1 MNNFDLKKFL
11 VENRVTTRG
20 RLMFEREGA
29 NLVPLQSVGLFLDT
43 EEKTLHPMKDDGT
56 PDLDPGMAVDMQ
68 DANKEEIMAK
78 IDDADKEVLVSVSK
92 ELSETLV
99 DADQDMAE
107 AILDALGGE
116 SAFEAVVRAMSTDDA
131 QVYLGGIM
139 RDHGIEMGTVNEAL
153 NKPLVQLGPAVE
165 KRMKSSNF
173 EVKII
178 PNQLRVPGDAIEA
191 ITQNSKYA
199 AIAFGESDGREF
211 MEVVVNK
218 DRLKDLTKV
227 RDYFNIPSGAYGP
240 DKDMGWV
247 VKNVRNVNAGDIIA
261 SKAELV
267 GGIGKVTFF
276 RAEKAN
282 DNSTGML
289 GTQSIKSTNKMAAE
303 GNLEEATDLH
313 SDRGYLFTR
322 FNGGKEKG
330 KMLQINTPDRQYIQI
345 PQGNLGNFLVALE
358 KAIKAFDQ

>member
-11 VENRVTTRG
+11 VENRLTTRG
-20 RLMFEREGA
+20 RLMFEEEGA

-68 DANKEEIMAK
+68 DANKEEIMAN
-78 IDDADKEVLVSVSK
+78 IDDADKEVLVSISK
-92 ELSETLV
+92 ELSETSV
-99 DADQDMAE
+99 D
-107 AILDALGGE
+107 
-116 SAFEAVVRAMSTDDA
+116 
-131 QVYLGGIM
+131 
-139 RDHGIEMGTVNEAL
+139 EAL

-165 KRMKSSNF
+165 KRMRSSNF

-178 PNQLRVPGDAIEA
+178 PNEITVPRNAIESIA
-191 ITQNSKYA
+191 QNSNYA
-199 AIAFGESDGREF
+199 AIAFGDFNGREY

-218 DRLKDLTKV
+218 DRLKDLTKI
-227 RDYFNIPSGAYGP
+227 RDYFNIPSGEYGP
-240 DKDMGWV
+240 DKDASWV

-261 SKAELV
+261 SKAAPL
-267 GGIGKVTFF
+267 GDIAKITFF

-282 DNSTGML
+282 DNSTGAL
-289 GTQSIKSTNKMAAE
+289 GTQSIRSKSKMAAE

>member
-92 ELSETLV
+92 ELSETSV
-99 DADQDMAE
+99 D
-107 AILDALGGE
+107 
-116 SAFEAVVRAMSTDDA
+116 
-131 QVYLGGIM
+131 
-139 RDHGIEMGTVNEAL
+139 EAL

>member
-1 MNNFDLKKFL
+1 MNNFDLTKFL

-20 RLMFEREGA
+20 RLMFEGEGA
-29 NLVPLQSVGLFLDT
+29 NLVPLHSVGLFLDT
-43 EEKTLHPMKDDGT
+43 KEKTLHPMKDDGT

-116 SAFEAVVRAMSTDDA
+116 AAFEAVVRAMSTDDA

-139 RDHGIEMGTVNEAL
+139 RDHDIEMGTVN
-153 NKPLVQLGPAVE
+153 
-165 KRMKSSNF
+165 
-173 EVKII
+173 
-178 PNQLRVPGDAIEA
+178 
-191 ITQNSKYA
+191 
-199 AIAFGESDGREF
+199 
-211 MEVVVNK
+211 
-218 DRLKDLTKV
+218 
-227 RDYFNIPSGAYGP
+227 
-240 DKDMGWV
+240 
-247 VKNVRNVNAGDIIA
+247 
-261 SKAELV
+261 
-267 GGIGKVTFF
+267 
-276 RAEKAN
+276 
-282 DNSTGML
+282 
-289 GTQSIKSTNKMAAE
+289 
-303 GNLEEATDLH
+303 EATDLH

-322 FNGGKEKG
+322 FNGGKERG

-358 KAIKAFDQ
+358 KAVKAFDQ